1 MWISTAGLWPGRSGA
16 ESLSVQAQA
25 GPRYTGGASHT
36 RGVLVSQRK
45 QTLEHQVQGVDISKG
60 AMRVLGRGA
69 LSASARE
76 LHRVRPAKEKP
87 GTLVPS
93 RRGRGSHV
101 GAETEE
107 REEQRERD
115 WEGGE
120 NQLLGGKKAQ
130 GHILG
135 KAGLQRSQKADK
147 WETVRSP
154 L

>member
-1 MWISTAGLWPGRSGA
+1 M
-16 ESLSVQAQA
+16 
-25 GPRYTGGASHT
+25 
-36 RGVLVSQRK
+36 SQRK

-147 WETVRSP
+147 WETVRS
-154 L
+154 LL